1 MTDELSTLLDLYER
15 LDHEASLDRALYEIK
30 QEARRQ
36 VSLWGVQHHPLGTGL
51 PGGKEAADFAR
62 AVCDAH
68 AKAGTVTWLDILN
81 EEVREAFAEEDHADA
96 RVELIQVAA
105 VALSIVADIDSK
117 EGN

>member
-36 VSLWGVQHHPLGTGL
+36 VSLWGVQHHPLGFSDGYKRL
-51 PGGKEAADFAR
+51 ADIA
-62 AVCDAH
+62 
-68 AKAGTVTWLDILN
+68 
-81 EEVREAFAEEDHADA
+81 REACDTAGKNGTLTWAHILDEEFFESLAEPDPVKA